1 MNALSNGIKIEVD
14 GKSYHTLNDW
24 GFALG
29 NNNYISDPELETF
42 YVNVPY
48 RDGSVDLSTALTK
61 RRVFKKRP
69 LSFLLGGIRPR
80 MDWDAVVSD
89 IRNKIHGKECKITL
103 DNDREHYWLGRVY
116 VKDFDRTRGLGTFV
130 ISVPQADPYKYNVDV
145 MGEPWKWGPFN
156 FKTGIVHDEGAIE
169 VNGTEIATIPA
180 GEMPVSPIFIVTN
193 ANELTVTQNERTYE
207 LKNGSN
213 RFPSLIVND
222 KETTLTYN
230 GIGKVVL
237 TYRGG
242 SL

>member
-14 GKSYHTLNDW
+14 GVKYHTLNDW

-48 RDGSVDLSTALTK
+48 RDGVVDLSTALSK
-61 RRVFKKRP
+61 RRVFKKRE
-69 LSFLLGGIRPR
+69 LSFSLGGIRPR
-80 MDWDAVVSD
+80 MNWDAEISD

-103 DNDREHYWLGRVY
+103 DNDRDHYWVGRVY
-116 VKDFDRTRGLGTFV
+116 VVDFDRTNQLGTFKLT
-130 ISVPQADPYKYNVDV
+130 VPQAEPYKYNVDTI
-145 MGEPWKWGPFN
+145 GQPWEWDPFN
-156 FKTGIVHDEGAIE
+156 FETGITHDEGEIE
-169 VNGTEIATIPA
+169 IDGIVTVTIPS
-180 GEMPVSPIFIVTN
+180 GLMPVVPTFVVRDAT
-193 ANELTVTQNERTYE
+193 ELTVTKNGKTYT

-222 KETTLTYN
+222 EECNLTYE
-230 GIGKVVL
+230 GTGKVVI
-237 TYRGG
+237 TYRDG